1 MGIVDDVTFSSL
13 PYGAEPEVL
22 PAGTTECLFW
32 GMGSDGTV
40 GANKEAVK
48 IIASQ
53 EGMNAQVP
61 GVGRRMGGSGRHA
74 GGEQAGEGRRGW
86 AGVASASPWPMGR
99 PLASDWERHCATPAL
114 WAMLPSRAPPGCWA
128 AGPGRASGSRACGGS
143 GRHCIGRCPRVA
155 DLRSPLLP
163 HHDCSITDYK

>member
-22 PAGTTECLFW
+22 PPGTTECLFW

-53 EGMNAQVP
+53 EGMNAQV
-61 GVGRRMGGSGRHA
+61 GG
-74 GGEQAGEGRRGW
+74 
-86 AGVASASPWPMGR
+86 ASPAEINRGAR
-99 PLASDWERHCATPAL
+99 PATQLACARH
-114 WAMLPSRAPPGCWA
+114 
-128 AGPGRASGSRACGGS
+128 GPRQSSKRRPC
-143 GRHCIGRCPRVA
+143 
-155 DLRSPLLP
+155 
-163 HHDCSITDYK
+163 